1 MAKERTIETVGAE
14 LEEVRERIYKR
25 DGVTVKAHAKV
36 ADQRIEQQLK
46 RELELM
52 DGSAPPHATPAPAA
66 PAAPAAP
73 EANETQRN
81 VVPAGKSQAVPYEID
96 GPGHITHVPRIH
108 HINHLGVAKTV
119 RR

>member
-1 MAKERTIETVGAE
+1 MAKERTIETVEGE
-14 LEEVRERIYKR
+14 LEAVRERIYKR

-66 PAAPAAP
+66 S
-73 EANETQRN
+73 EASETQRH
-81 VVPAGKSQAVPYEID
+81 VVPAGESQAVPYETD
-96 GPGHITHVPRIH
+96 GPGRITQVPHIH